1 MERIRMI
8 GLGKSFGV
16 RQVFSNVSFEIKE
29 GDRLALVGPNG
40 AGKSTLLKCILGY
53 EELDE
58 GNVVKSPVASIGY
71 LLGLMYMHWK
81 NNLKN
86 LRAA

>member
-29 GDRLALVGPNG
+29 GDRIALVGPNG
-40 AGKSTLLKCILGY
+40 AGKSTLLKCILGI

-58 GNVVKSPVASIGY
+58 GQVSNVSWLQALAICNKM
-71 LLGLMYMHWK
+71 LT
-81 NNLKN
+81 
-86 LRAA
+86 